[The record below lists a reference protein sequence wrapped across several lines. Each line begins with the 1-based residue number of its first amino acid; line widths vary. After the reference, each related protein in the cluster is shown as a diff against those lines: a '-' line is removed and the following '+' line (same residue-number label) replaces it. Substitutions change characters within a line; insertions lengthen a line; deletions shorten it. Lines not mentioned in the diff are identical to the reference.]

1 MPVDSTVV
9 IVSAA
14 QINIG
19 REVGKGNNLNKYMRE
34 TYSQDTALGLIQAE
48 RNRQD
53 QKWGRGFHGR
63 SDLAWL
69 GILAEEFG
77 EVANAIL
84 EHDEKNLITE
94 ITQVAAVCVAWL
106 EMGTPSSEQYA
117 QGELLF
123 GDRPIGNQTNQS

>member
-1 MPVDSTVV
+1 M
-9 IVSAA
+9 
-14 QINIG
+14 
-19 REVGKGNNLNKYMRE
+19 RKKYGQTE
-34 TYSQDTALGLIQAE
+34 SLALILSE
-48 RNRQD
+48 RDRQD
-53 QKWGRGFHGR
+53 KKWGRGFHGR

-84 EHDEKNLITE
+84 EHDEPNLITE
-94 ITQVAAVCVAWL
+94 IIQVAAVCVAWL

-123 GDRPIGNQTNQS
+123 GDRPLGHETNQS